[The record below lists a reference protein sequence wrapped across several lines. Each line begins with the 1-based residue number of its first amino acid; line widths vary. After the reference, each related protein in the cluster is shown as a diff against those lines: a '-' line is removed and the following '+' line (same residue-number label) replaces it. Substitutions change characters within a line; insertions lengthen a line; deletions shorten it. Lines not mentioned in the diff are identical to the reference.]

1 MPASLAPIEL
11 LGEHDRVAFS
21 CGKPDL
27 DTYIREQASQ
37 DQRRSAAVCWV
48 LPDVENPTLI
58 CGYYTLSAYSI
69 QLKELPPD
77 VARRLPK
84 YPSVPAALLG
94 RLAVDSRWRGQRLGE
109 HLLLDAMS
117 RVLEQSESLA
127 IAALVVDARDSEA
140 AAFYAHYDFIAFPT
154 TPLRLFL
161 PMKTLRQLLL

>member
-1 MPASLAPIEL
+1 VPASVARIEI
-11 LGEHDRVAFS
+11 LGQHDRAAFS

-37 DQRRSAAVCWV
+37 DQRRNAAVCWV
-48 LPDVENPTLI
+48 LPDIENPTLI

-69 QLKELPPD
+69 RLNELPPD
-77 VARRLPK
+77 VARRFPR
-84 YPSVPAALLG
+84 YPNVPAALLG
-94 RLAVDSRWRGQRLGE
+94 RLAVDSRWRRRRLGE
-109 HLLLDAMS
+109 HLLLDAMA
-117 RVLEQSESLA
+117 RVLEQSDGLA

-161 PMKTLRQLLL
+161 SMKTIKQLLL